1 MEELMTG
8 LSKITDKIIAE
19 ANKDSE
25 RVLAEADAECR
36 RIAAECK
43 QKAEKIKSE
52 IDARAERDA
61 AAIVTRARSTAA
73 VEQRDLALSARSDLV
88 DKAFES
94 AKKELSY
101 LPDDKYLEFL
111 TSILASILTKQL
123 EDEKISR
130 EVYGE
135 EDAPTVEAYEV
146 LLSKRDLDK
155 HGKTL
160 LESLRRRLIGKCD
173 NDLLSKVRVCPTP
186 VNIDGGL
193 ILRCGNVEI
202 NGSLS
207 MLFRQARPAMEARVS
222 RILFENE

>member
-19 ANKDSE
+19 ANKDAE
-25 RVLAEADAECR
+25 RVLAAADAECR
-36 RIAAECK
+36 RIADDYK
-43 QKAEKIKSE
+43 QKAEKIKRE
-52 IDARAERDA
+52 IDERAERDA
-61 AAIVTRARSTAA
+61 TAIVTRARSTAA
-73 VEQRDLALSARSDLV
+73 VEQRDLALSAKSDLI
-88 DKAFES
+88 DKAFET

-111 TSILASILTKQL
+111 TSILSSMITKQL

-135 EDAPTVEAYEV
+135 EDAPIIKYYEV

-155 HGKTL
+155 HGKAL
-160 LESLRRRLIGKCD
+160 PESLRRRLVGKCD
-173 NDLLSKVRVCPTP
+173 NSVLSKVRICPTP

-193 ILRCGNVEI
+193 ILRCGDVEI

-207 MLFRQARPAMEARVS
+207 MLFRQARPSMEARVS
-222 RILFENE
+222 RILFDNE